1 MKKLGKK
8 LTVTLAAIGMSSTAI
23 ISAGLATP
31 GMGLESYKFINSVK
45 KQIDTNFA
53 KGKFVIDGS
62 SMVYEMIVNSAIKS
76 SYKAD
81 ALSSTN
87 WYSQKEASPE
97 RIAEYNK
104 FIDEWFDARWGQAIK
119 NREDIDLND
128 VSMDLIKFDKAFAT
142 EFHSYGYVHPG
153 ISWIFKEGVA
163 KDMLS
168 FNLKNTE
175 MYQEAL
181 EKQTTIDQDKYDAYV
196 KHTGPGLNGINVT
209 SSLGSYIVNNK
220 VWFINIQRANVEYA
234 LNDPIASTAGVFKD
248 KTLTTADLPDLITA
262 DDLYQPN
269 FTAGIIVTAIGTWM
283 LLVITPIVLIGGTA
297 VIVTVVI
304 RSKKD
309 GQ

>member
-1 MKKLGKK
+1 MKKIGKRISI
-8 LTVTLAAIGMSSTAI
+8 VLAAIGMGTTAI
-23 ISAGLATP
+23 ISVGLVTP

-45 KQIDTNFA
+45 KQINTNFA
-53 KGKFVIDGS
+53 KNKFVIDGS
-62 SMVYEMIVNSAIKS
+62 SLVYEMIVNSAIKS

-87 WYSQKEASPE
+87 WYSAKESNSK
-97 RIAEYNK
+97 RIDEYNK
-104 FIDEWFDARWGQAIK
+104 FIDNWFDARWGETIK
-119 NREDIDLND
+119 NKQDIDLND

-142 EFHSYGYVHPG
+142 EFHSYGYVNPG
-153 ISWIFKEGVA
+153 FTWIFKKGVA

-181 EKQTTIDQDKYDAYV
+181 EKQTTIEQNFYDSKV
-196 KHTGPGLNGINVT
+196 KHTGPGLNGIDVT

-220 VWFINIQRANVEYA
+220 VWFINIQRANVDYA
-234 LNDPIASTAGVFKD
+234 LNDPIAKAAGVFKD
-248 KTLTTADLPDLITA
+248 KTLTSADLPSLITA

-269 FTAGIIVTAIGTWM
+269 FTSGIIVTAIGTWM
-283 LLVITPIVLIGGTA
+283 LLVITPIVLTSGTI
-297 VIVTVVI
+297 VIVTVNVK
-304 RSKKD
+304 SKKG